1 MKAPDETSEGT
12 GKSRLF
18 KSKKELIMLAIS
30 STVFAFVIY
39 KMYLSKGSKGPAVAE
54 LTTAAAVAP
63 APARQAADPKASPG
77 PPAEPPAG
85 PPAATPDLLA
95 LIELA
100 ELDDPGKVEAPPRPA
115 RDPFAMSKLMHNAIY
130 EKDKGRD
137 PKAPTASKIVTLT
150 AKNLKETL
158 AGIPGA
164 EDAAKSGLK
173 LGAIMITG
181 SWQGATINGKVR
193 RRGDTILGF
202 KLVKVLQDSVIL
214 ELGQHRVRLLV
225 RPRSSWI
232 RDK

>member
-39 KMYLSKGSKGPAVAE
+39 KMYLSKGSKGPAVPE
-54 LTTAAAVAP
+54 LDTVGAVAP
-63 APARQAADPKASPG
+63 APAREAAEPEVSPG
-77 PPAEPPAG
+77 PPAAR
-85 PPAATPDLLA
+85 PDLLA

-100 ELDDPGKVEAPPRPA
+100 ELDDPGQVEAPPRPA
-115 RDPFAMSKLMHNAIY
+115 RDPFAMSKLMRDAIY
-130 EKDKGRD
+130 EKDKGRN

-150 AKNLKETL
+150 AKNLKQTL

-173 LGAIMITG
+173 LRAVMITG

-193 RRGDTILGF
+193 RRGETILGF
-202 KLVKVLQDSVIL
+202 KLVKILEGSVIL
-214 ELGQHRVRLLV
+214 ERGQHRVRLLM
-225 RPRSSWI
+225 RPRNSWI
-232 RDK
+232 RDR